1 MDVLQEDA
9 EVVLADPVLMLA
21 PAQVQ
26 TPAPEVVT
34 EVTEVQVTEVQV
46 TEGVAAA
53 MDNQRTYYF
62 IIEYKYIDNNIPI
75 ASLSISNVYE
85 PRTIVH

>member
-9 EVVLADPVLMLA
+9 EVVLAVLMLA
-21 PAQVQ
+21 PARVQ
-26 TPAPEVVT
+26 TPAPEVTV
-34 EVTEVQVTEVQV
+34 VTEVQVTEVQV

-85 PRTIVH
+85 PRTIAH